1 MYDRI
6 HAAGAEVVAVS
17 VDDEIR
23 QAGMSE
29 RWRLAPTRFVSDP
42 GGQTYL
48 APLGLFDPEDRG
60 GIALPGMLIFSP
72 AGEEVYRYE
81 SRDFAD
87 RTKDDELIDALMAL
101 GLDPVDPEPWS
112 SDAEVPDDLSGYFR
126 PQDVVPY
133 FKGNFF
139 ASVAIGRRVTDEE
152 SRAVA
157 KEHRVMS
164 QANIDAWDEWR
175 KR

>member
-6 HAAGAEVVAVS
+6 HAAGAEVIAVS
-17 VDDEIR
+17 VNDDAR

-29 RWRLAPTRFVSDP
+29 RWGLSHTRFVSDP
-42 GGQTYL
+42 GGETYL
-48 APLGLFDPEDRG
+48 APLSLFDPEDRG
-60 GIALPGMLIFSP
+60 GIALPAMLIFSP

-87 RTKDDELIDALMAL
+87 RTKDDELMEALTAL
-101 GLDPVDPEPWS
+101 GLDPVDPEPWLGEA
-112 SDAEVPDDLSGYFR
+112 DVLDDLGGYFR
-126 PQDVVPY
+126 PQDLVPY

-139 ASVAIGRRVTDEE
+139 ASVAIGRRIDDEE
-152 SRAVA
+152 ARAVA
-157 KEHRVMS
+157 KEHRIMS
-164 QANIDAWDEWR
+164 QANIDAWAQWR